1 MTQNSLRSDASKFLD
16 LFVVIKMGW
25 VTQVTRIVTAHEV
38 VSANSIVKVRISRLS
53 EEAMQLRVLILPSLS

>member
-25 VTQVTRIVTAHEV
+25 VTQVTRIVTTH
-38 VSANSIVKVRISRLS
+38 
-53 EEAMQLRVLILPSLS
+53 